1 MRGTKTGVRSR
12 RGDAAGKS
20 RGNRSAHLVAA
31 RVRTSTRAMIQAR
44 FRELTIETARPAKPA
59 ARPGLG
65 LHPAPMLVDPRLGVG
80 FGLEHADPGRI
91 TAWDTYL
98 DTERPVVERDDA
110 I

>member
-1 MRGTKTGVRSR
+1 MRGTKTGVRGR

-31 RVRTSTRAMIQAR
+31 PVRPRPSTRTMIQAC

-59 ARPGLG
+59 PRPALG

-80 FGLEHADPGRI
+80 FGFKHADPGRI

-98 DTERPVVERDDA
+98 DTER
-110 I
+110 